1 MDVDQEA
8 PSPCPV
14 LVQAEKV
21 YKYKSSCT
29 LVNGIL
35 KIKAIDN
42 ATNILYIKQI
52 DYNSPFWTEYGKYF
66 QNDIKKLY
74 DILQLCF
81 NGNYQDITLSSG
93 MDWSYEI
100 DTNDVIKLQLYYG
113 GLFGFNVCIEI
124 LKENTEV
131 DKLTNVINELKKELE
146 SLKND
151 HATLQTNYDK
161 RLTTIEKWLEISG
174 WINGRRAV

>member
-1 MDVDQEA
+1 
-8 PSPCPV
+8 
-14 LVQAEKV
+14 
-21 YKYKSSCT
+21 
-29 LVNGIL
+29 
-35 KIKAIDN
+35 
-42 ATNILYIKQI
+42 
-52 DYNSPFWTEYGKYF
+52 
-66 QNDIKKLY
+66 
-74 DILQLCF
+74 
-81 NGNYQDITLSSG
+81 

-146 SLKND
+146 SLKTD